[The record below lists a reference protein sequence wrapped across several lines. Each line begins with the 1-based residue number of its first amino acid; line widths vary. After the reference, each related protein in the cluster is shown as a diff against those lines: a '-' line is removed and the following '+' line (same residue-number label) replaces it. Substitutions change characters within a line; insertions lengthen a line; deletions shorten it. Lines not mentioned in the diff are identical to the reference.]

1 VSNLQNLESKIKL
14 QISNLKELKEKRK
27 SKESKPLWIVNKSV
41 QSNIV
46 NYKAEEG

>member
-1 VSNLQNLESKIKL
+1 MQVD
-14 QISNLKELKEKRK
+14 NLKQLKEKRK

-46 NYKAEEG
+46 NYKAQEG